1 MLFSLLSFWL
11 TLRDILCKPSEW
23 APHKW
28 EMLMCYVMSSDSW
41 LWIMVE
47 CGLVHMWMCTSLCA
61 YVCSHVC
68 THTRVPCMPLCM
80 IAFKHTF
87 AAMWVERSTLVG
99 GLSVWGCV
107 HPQIILPSRPSSA
120 TFRLLSS
127 NLCSLFPN
135 SEISARSPRKPA
147 NITTD
152 CLHS

>member
-1 MLFSLLSFWL
+1 MLFSPLSFWL
-11 TLRDILCKPSEW
+11 ALRDNLCKPSER
-23 APHKW
+23 APYKW

-68 THTRVPCMPLCM
+68 THTC
-80 IAFKHTF
+80 
-87 AAMWVERSTLVG
+87 AMHASVHDCFQAHICCYVSRAKYTSG